1 MRNVDG
7 DTDVDDPSKLIAYF
21 RVQSCDFIQ
30 AIIKF
35 THMLFTLLCLNQ
47 ISNFYQAAQRY
58 KCDKENPQNVSKSC
72 TSTSTYVS
80 IV

>member
-35 THMLFTLLCLNQ
+35 RLTCCSHYC
-47 ISNFYQAAQRY
+47 A
-58 KCDKENPQNVSKSC
+58 
-72 TSTSTYVS
+72 
-80 IV
+80 